1 MTTKVEVKNLTKIFG
16 KRVNKAKKLLADGAS
31 KADILKETGATIGV
45 DRANF
50 TVEDGEIF
58 VIMGLSGSG
67 KSTTIRMLNRLIDP
81 TSGQV
86 ILDGKDVMDM
96 NKDELR
102 EMRRHKMS
110 MVFQNFALLPN
121 RTVLENAEYGLEIQ
135 GVDKATRQQKASEAL
150 EMVGLT
156 GYNDQYPTQLSGG
169 GMQQRVGLARALA
182 NDPEILLMDEAF
194 SALDPLNRKEMQN
207 ELLDLQENMQ
217 KTIIFISHDLN
228 EALRIGDH
236 IMIMR
241 DGEIVQIGSPEDIL
255 THPAN
260 DYVERFI
267 EDVDRSKV
275 LTASKVMIR
284 PVTVNIEKDGPPRLA
299 LRRMRENEI
308 SSLYVI
314 DNKHQMVGLID
325 SADVIQL
332 IKDNNRSLSGILK
345 HDVPTVELD
354 TPLKEM
360 MDEASHSPVPIAV
373 LDDKQRLRG
382 IIIRG
387 AILDALNGNG
397 GVEHV

>member
-16 KRVNKAKKLLADGAS
+16 KRVNKAKKLLTDGAS

-169 GMQQRVGLARALA
+169 MQQRVGLARALA

-284 PVTVNIEKDGPPRLA
+284 PVTVNIEKDGPRLA

-332 IKDNNRSLSGILK
+332 IKENNRSLSGILK

>member
-16 KRVNKAKKLLADGAS
+16 KRVNKAKKLLTDGVS
-31 KADILKETGATIGV
+31 KADILKETGATVGV

-86 ILDGKDVMDM
+86 ILDGKDVMAMD
-96 NKDELR
+96 KDELR
-102 EMRRHKMS
+102 EMRRQKMS

-135 GVDKATRQQKASEAL
+135 GVDKATRQQKASAAL

-156 GYNDQYPTQLSGG
+156 GYNEQYPTQLSG

-260 DYVERFI
+260 DYVKRFI

-284 PVTVNIEKDGPPRLA
+284 PVTVNIEKDGPRLA

-325 SADVIQL
+325 SADVINL
-332 IKDNNRSLSGILK
+332 IKENNRSLTGILR

-360 MDEASHSPVPIAV
+360 MNEASHSPVPIAV
-373 LDDKQRLRG
+373 LDDQKRLRG

-387 AILDALNGNG
+387 AVLDALNGNG

>member
-169 GMQQRVGLARALA
+169 MQQRVGLARALA

-284 PVTVNIEKDGPPRLA
+284 PVTVNIEKDGPRLA

>member
-16 KRVNKAKKLLADGAS
+16 KRVNKAKKLLTDGAS
-31 KADILKETGATIGV
+31 KADILKEIGATIGV

-50 TVEDGEIF
+50 TVADGEIF

-156 GYNDQYPTQLSGG
+156 GYNDQYPTQLSG

-284 PVTVNIEKDGPPRLA
+284 PVTVNIEKDGPRLA

-332 IKDNNRSLSGILK
+332 IKDNNRSLTGILR
-345 HDVPTVELD
+345 HDVPTVALD
-354 TPLKEM
+354 TPLKDM
-360 MDEASHSPVPIAV
+360 MDEASHSPIPIAV
-373 LDDKQRLRG
+373 LDDKKRLRG

-397 GVEHV
+397 GVDYV

>member
-16 KRVNKAKKLLADGAS
+16 KRVNKAKKLLTDGAS

-169 GMQQRVGLARALA
+169 MQQRVGLARALA

-284 PVTVNIEKDGPPRLA
+284 PVTVNIEKDGPRLA

>member
-16 KRVNKAKKLLADGAS
+16 KRVNKAKKLLTDGAS

-67 KSTTIRMLNRLIDP
+67 KSTTIRMINRLIDP
-81 TSGQV
+81 TNGQV
-86 ILDGKDVMDM
+86 ILDGKDVMTM

-102 EMRRHKMS
+102 NMRRHKMS

-135 GVDKATRQQKASEAL
+135 GMDKTDRQQKAAKAL
-150 EMVGLT
+150 EMVGLD
-156 GYNDQYPTQLSGG
+156 GYNDQYPDQLSG

-284 PVTVNIEKDGPPRLA
+284 PVTVNIEKDGPRLA

-332 IKDNNRSLSGILK
+332 IKDNNRSLTGILR
-345 HDVPTVELD
+345 HDVPTVALD
-354 TPLKEM
+354 TPLKDM
-360 MDEASHSPVPIAV
+360 MDEASHSPIPIAV
-373 LDDKQRLRG
+373 LDDKKRLRG

-397 GVEHV
+397 GVDYV

>member
-16 KRVNKAKKLLADGAS
+16 KRVNKAKKLLTDGAS

-67 KSTTIRMLNRLIDP
+67 KSTTIRMINRLIDP
-81 TSGQV
+81 TNGQV
-86 ILDGKDVMDM
+86 ILDGKDVMTM

-102 EMRRHKMS
+102 NMRRHKMS

-135 GVDKATRQQKASEAL
+135 GMDKTDRQQKAAKAL

-156 GYNDQYPTQLSGG
+156 GYNDQYPTQLSG

-284 PVTVNIEKDGPPRLA
+284 PVTVNIEKDGPRLA

-332 IKDNNRSLSGILK
+332 IKDNNRSLTGILR
-345 HDVPTVELD
+345 HDVPTVALD
-354 TPLKEM
+354 TPLKDM
-360 MDEASHSPVPIAV
+360 MDEASHSPIPIAV
-373 LDDKQRLRG
+373 LDDKKRLRG

-397 GVEHV
+397 GVDYV